1 LATTTQPLAQP
12 QVQPQ
17 LSPATRGFT
26 PGSTF
31 EAGRPSIRRDGIPD
45 DSIGRRTKGGIAD
58 DGIGRKKTGGIA
70 DDGIGRAKKGGIAD
84 DGIGRTKKGGIADDG
99 IGGSYEA
106 AIDSLVGRNDTPDS
120 LALRDA
126 IFQRLETPGFLKG
139 SAQVP
144 AQVAAYAKS
153 LNLSKAQQAQVDSLL
168 RGASK
173 EVASLFGAVLEKN
186 REVLTHADA
195 KGQTTLAN
203 LARLA
208 TQPLHPNAASHTTK
222 NEVLES
228 VLRNLANPNRIDQGD
243 APTCTVTSMQFE
255 LVADEPAEY
264 TRLMADLTGPQGR
277 AKMRG
282 GADLVLEAGEAGARD
297 NRSVADTIFQNAAME
312 FGNGKDAQFDPYAG
326 KSVNAKTGA
335 EQRGLKPAQQ
345 TQVLRQLF
353 GVNYESKNFLSEAE
367 GQKALEKLRTVDTR
381 GHQNRPIVL
390 QLDQGDFNHAVTFER
405 VKEDR
410 VYFRDP
416 YGVLRS
422 MPEDHFA
429 KYVMAVNA
437 PRDMNIV

>member
-1 LATTTQPLAQP
+1 MT
-12 QVQPQ
+12 
-17 LSPATRGFT
+17 
-26 PGSTF
+26 
-31 EAGRPSIRRDGIPD
+31 GRTGVPD
-45 DSIGRRTKGGIAD
+45 DSIGK
-58 DGIGRKKTGGIA
+58 
-70 DDGIGRAKKGGIAD
+70 RAASAAATTSTP
-84 DGIGRTKKGGIADDG
+84 RNAAPT
-99 IGGSYEA
+99 YES
-106 AIDSLVGRNDTPDS
+106 AIDSLVGRNDTPDG

-126 IFQRLETPGFLKG
+126 IFNRLETPTFLKG
-139 SAQVP
+139 GAQVP
-144 AQVAAYAKS
+144 AQVAAYAKT
-153 LNLSKAQQAQVDSLL
+153 LNLSKAQQTQVDSILK
-168 RGASK
+168 GASK

-186 REVLTHADA
+186 REVLNDPDS

-208 TQPLHPNAASHTTK
+208 TQPLNPGAASDTTK
-222 NEVLES
+222 SELMAS
-228 VLRNLANPNRIDQGD
+228 VLQNLANPNRIDQGN

-255 LVADEPAEY
+255 LVADEPAEFV
-264 TRLMADLTGPQGR
+264 RLMADLTGPQGR

-282 GADLVLEAGEAGARD
+282 GSDLVLEAGEGGARD
-297 NRSVADTIFQNAAME
+297 GRSISDTLFQNAAME

-353 GVNYESKNFLSEAE
+353 GVNYESKNFKSEAE

-381 GHQNRPIVL
+381 GNQNRPIVL

-405 VKEDR
+405 VKENR

-429 KYVMAVNA
+429 KYVMAINA